1 LKILIAEDDPTSR
14 QILKITLDKWGY
26 EVVVACDGS
35 EAWQAFQTDDPPRL
49 AILDW
54 MMPGMD
60 GVEVCHKVRKSGTPP
75 IVYIIVLTAKDRK
88 EDMVS
93 ALGAGADD
101 YVVKPFE
108 RTELLARIRVGER
121 MVALQSGLVDRVQ
134 ELQEALSHIKTLQ
147 GILPICMHCH
157 KIRDD
162 QDAWQKLEQYV
173 TQHSSAQLSHSICP
187 ECMEKYYPDTDED
200 AEAEETADQP

>member
-1 LKILIAEDDPTSR
+1 MKILIAEDDPTSR
-14 QILKITLDKWGY
+14 HILEIMLGKWGY
-26 EVVVACDGS
+26 EVLVACDGN
-35 EAWQAFQTDDPPRL
+35 EAWRAFQTDDSPRL

-54 MMPGMD
+54 TMPGMD
-60 GVEVCHKVRKSGTPP
+60 GLEVCRKVRESGAS
-75 IVYIIVLTAKDRK
+75 IVYIILLTAKDRK
-88 EDMVS
+88 EDLVA
-93 ALGAGADD
+93 ALGGGAND

-108 RTELLARIRVGER
+108 RAELLARIRVGER
-121 MVALQSGLVDRVQ
+121 MVALQSALAGRVE

-173 TQHSSAQLSHSICP
+173 TQHSDAQLSHSICP
-187 ECMEKYYPDTDED
+187 ECMEKYYPDTDEEAQ
-200 AEAEETADQP
+200 AEDTAS

>member
-1 LKILIAEDDPTSR
+1 MKILIAEDDPTSR
-14 QILKITLDKWGY
+14 QILEIMLGKWGY
-26 EVVVACDGS
+26 EVVVACDGN
-35 EAWQAFQTDDPPRL
+35 EAWQAFQTDDSPRL

-60 GVEVCHKVRKSGTPP
+60 GVEVCRKVRKSGTPP

-88 EDMVS
+88 EDIVS
-93 ALGAGADD
+93 ALGAGAND

-108 RTELLARIRVGER
+108 REELLARIRVGER
-121 MVALQSGLVDRVQ
+121 MVALQSALAERVE
-134 ELQEALSHIKTLQ
+134 ELQAALSHIKTLQ

-173 TQHSSAQLSHSICP
+173 TQHSDAKLSHSICP
-187 ECMEKYYPDTDED
+187 ECMEKYYPDTDEE
-200 AEAEETADQP
+200 AEAEDTAT

>member
-1 LKILIAEDDPTSR
+1 MKVLIAEDDSTSR

-35 EAWQAFQTDDPPRL
+35 EAWQAFQTDDSPRL

-60 GVEVCHKVRKSGTPP
+60 GVEVCRKVRESRAPM
-75 IVYIIVLTAKDRK
+75 VYIILLTTKDRK
-88 EDMVS
+88 EDIAS
-93 ALGAGADD
+93 ALDAGAND
-101 YVVKPFE
+101 YVIKPFE
-108 RTELLARIRVGER
+108 REELLARIRVGER
-121 MVALQSGLVDRVQ
+121 MVALQSGLAERVH

-173 TQHSSAQLSHSICP
+173 TQHSEAQFSHSLCP
-187 ECMEKYYPDTDED
+187 ECMKKYYPDADE
-200 AEAEETADQP
+200 EAQGEDTTS

>member
-1 LKILIAEDDPTSR
+1 MKILIAEDDPTSR
-14 QILKITLDKWGY
+14 QILEIMLGKWGY
-26 EVVVACDGS
+26 EVVVACDGN
-35 EAWQAFQTDDPPRL
+35 EAWQAFQTDDSPRL

-60 GVEVCHKVRKSGTPP
+60 GVEVCRKVRESGTPP

-88 EDMVS
+88 EDIVS
-93 ALGAGADD
+93 ALGAGAND

-108 RTELLARIRVGER
+108 REELLARIRVGER
-121 MVALQSGLVDRVQ
+121 MVALQSALAERVE
-134 ELQEALSHIKTLQ
+134 ELQAALSHIKTLQ

-173 TQHSSAQLSHSICP
+173 TQHSDAKLSHSICP
-187 ECMEKYYPDTDED
+187 ECMEKYYPDTDEE
-200 AEAEETADQP
+200 AEAEDTAT

>member
-1 LKILIAEDDPTSR
+1 MKILIAEDDPTSR
-14 QILKITLDKWGY
+14 QILKITLDNLGY

-35 EAWQAFQTDDPPRL
+35 EAWRAFQTDDSPRL

-60 GVEVCHKVRKSGTPP
+60 GMEVCRKVRESGAPM
-75 IVYIIVLTAKDRK
+75 VYIILLTAKDRK
-88 EDMVS
+88 EDIAS
-93 ALGAGADD
+93 ALDAGADD

-108 RTELLARIRVGER
+108 REELLARIRVGER
-121 MVALQSGLVDRVQ
+121 MVALQSGLAERVQ

-162 QDAWQKLEQYV
+162 HDAWQKLEQYV
-173 TQHSSAQLSHSICP
+173 TEHSGAQFSHGLCP

-200 AEAEETADQP
+200 IGHEGTSS

>member
-1 LKILIAEDDPTSR
+1 MKVLIAEDDPTSR
-14 QILKITLDKWGY
+14 QILEIILGKWGY
-26 EVVVACDGS
+26 EVVVACDGN
-35 EAWQAFQTDDPPRL
+35 EAWQAFQTDDSPRL

-60 GVEVCHKVRKSGTPP
+60 GVEVCRKVRKSGTPP

-88 EDMVS
+88 EDIVS
-93 ALGAGADD
+93 ALGAGAND

-108 RTELLARIRVGER
+108 REELLARIRVGER
-121 MVALQSGLVDRVQ
+121 MVALQSALAERVE
-134 ELQEALSHIKTLQ
+134 ELQAALSHIKTLQ

-173 TQHSSAQLSHSICP
+173 TQHSDAKLSHSICP
-187 ECMEKYYPDTDED
+187 ECMEKYYPDTDEE
-200 AEAEETADQP
+200 AEAEDTAT

>member
-1 LKILIAEDDPTSR
+1 MKVLIAEDDPTSR
-14 QILKITLDKWGY
+14 QILEIMLGKWGY
-26 EVVVACDGS
+26 EVVVACDGN
-35 EAWQAFQTDDPPRL
+35 EAWQAFQTDDSPRL

-60 GVEVCHKVRKSGTPP
+60 GVEVCRKVRKSGTPP

-88 EDMVS
+88 EDIVS
-93 ALGAGADD
+93 ALGAGAND

-108 RTELLARIRVGER
+108 REELLARIRVGER
-121 MVALQSGLVDRVQ
+121 MVALQSALAERVE
-134 ELQEALSHIKTLQ
+134 ELQAALSHIKTLQ

-173 TQHSSAQLSHSICP
+173 TQHSDAKLSHSICP
-187 ECMEKYYPDTDED
+187 ECMEKYYPDTDEE
-200 AEAEETADQP
+200 AEAEDTAT